1 MSYLKMQTIKTSD
14 DAFGAENCEFLHFR
28 NCLTVNVLCF
38 VIVPVVFMLCPI
50 GSLWL
55 CYS

>member
-28 NCLTVNVLCF
+28 NYLTVNVLCF

>member
-14 DAFGAENCEFLHFR
+14 DAFGAENREILHFC
-28 NCLTVNVLCF
+28 NCLMVNVLCF

>member
-1 MSYLKMQTIKTSD
+1 MSYLKIQMIKTSD
-14 DAFGAENCEFLHFR
+14 DALALKIAKFR
-28 NCLTVNVLCF
+28 LFCNCLMINVLCF